1 MIQNLKKPMDRWHK
15 ILIGGFILALIYI
28 IYLQGC
34 GKKPS
39 KIDRFVIKDTTVISI
54 VYDTN
59 WYDTTVFK
67 YIYKPIPK
75 PYFDTTY
82 SPDILELIE
91 RGRKAF
97 AENEDFDQDF
107 ILKYPAIYEGVISD
121 DTVKI
126 TYRAEVRGYLDNMK
140 IGYKV
145 LQPYSLTRTEIINIK
160 VLKKEK
166 SFKGLYIGADFESDI
181 DSLMYFEPELSIIF
195 GKWEFSGGI
204 SLPGTPKRYKLGLK
218 RVIFSPR
225 R

>member
-1 MIQNLKKPMDRWHK
+1 MDKWHK
-15 ILIGGFILALIYI
+15 ILMGGFLLALIYI

-39 KIDRFVIKDTTVISI
+39 SKTDFQIKDTTIITV
-54 VYDTN
+54 VYDTS

-67 YIYKPIPK
+67 YIYSHIPQ
-75 PYFDTTY
+75 PYFDTAY
-82 SPDILELIE
+82 SPEILALIE
-91 RGRKAF
+91 KGRQAF
-97 AENEDFDQDF
+97 AEGEDFDQDF
-107 ILKYPAIYEGVISD
+107 LLKYPAIYEDIISD

-126 TYRAEVRGYLDNMK
+126 TYRAEVRGFLDTIK
-140 IGYKV
+140 IGYKI